1 MDAIIKIQIWWLK
14 TMGLRTIKKV
24 YDRERGDYS
33 TIDVN
38 DEYYKLKDDSDKERG
53 DYTETNLYSNSD
65 YNYLFRLGDVS
76 HD

>member
-14 TMGLRTIKKV
+14 IMGLRTIKKI

-33 TIDVN
+33 TTDVN
-38 DEYYKLKDDSDKERG
+38 DEYYKLKERG
-53 DYTETNLYSNSD
+53 DYTETNLYSNRD
-65 YNYLFRLGDVS
+65 YNYLFWLGEVS